1 MKRETDF
8 RVRPATSADL
18 PSLQALEGESAAAA
32 HWSEAEYHRLFAEA
46 ARAILVIGED
56 SVQGFIVGRDLVPE
70 WEIENVV
77 VASSAQR
84 RGLGTRLVQE
94 LLDLAR
100 SRGAQAVFLE
110 VRQSNRAARALYSKS
125 GFVETGRRK
134 SYYRNPEEDAVVC
147 KKLFPQV
154 TGKAVEGGK
163 RV

>member
-1 MKRETDF
+1 MQ
-8 RVRPATSADL
+8 VRAATPADL
-18 PSLQALEGESAAAA
+18 PALLALEAGSAAAA

-56 SVQGFIVGRDLVPE
+56 AVQGFIVGRDLGPE

-77 VASSAQR
+77 IASSAQR
-84 RGLGTRLVQE
+84 RGLGTRLVQK

-100 SRGAQAVFLE
+100 SRGAHVVFLE
-110 VRQSNRAARALYSKS
+110 VRESNRAARFLYSKS
-125 GFVETGRRK
+125 GFVETGRRRG
-134 SYYRNPEEDAVVC
+134 YYKNPEEDALVC